1 MRLSPRYGADFL
13 ESGRSHPG
21 LVYGKG
27 PGVRAP
33 RLQRCFFK
41 KYNFLLGV
49 YQAPGM
55 PRCYFRHCSARNLL
69 FFCAKSAS
77 PCNVIRKQ
85 FLLIVANEY
94 FKNKNYLARLLLY
107 IFGMNMKYMMGMGLV
122 VMLAI
127 IPFKWVLAEGTLPS
141 MTNLTKTTGV
151 EQVSTKS
158 ESLANPTQVP
168 SGALSQMIR
177 SVGGMLFVLALL
189 FAVSVYLKKRAVKG
203 GISKNKR
210 IHLVERLAMDHK
222 KFLVL
227 VEVNNREVLLAVTP
241 QAVTTLAAFDKQ
253 DEAGS

>member
-1 MRLSPRYGADFL
+1 
-13 ESGRSHPG
+13 
-21 LVYGKG
+21 
-27 PGVRAP
+27 
-33 RLQRCFFK
+33 
-41 KYNFLLGV
+41 
-49 YQAPGM
+49 
-55 PRCYFRHCSARNLL
+55 
-69 FFCAKSAS
+69 
-77 PCNVIRKQ
+77 
-85 FLLIVANEY
+85 
-94 FKNKNYLARLLLY
+94 
-107 IFGMNMKYMMGMGLV
+107 MKYMMGMGLV